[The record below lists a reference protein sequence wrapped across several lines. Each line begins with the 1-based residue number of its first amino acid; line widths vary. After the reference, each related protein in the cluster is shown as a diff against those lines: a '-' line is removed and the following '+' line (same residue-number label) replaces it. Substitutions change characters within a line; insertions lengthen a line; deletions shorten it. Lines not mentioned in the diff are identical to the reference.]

1 MDVSR
6 KGKGHMNK
14 IWISATIAAI
24 LLALSGYAPAQDNLN
39 NTSGNEPVRIIP
51 IPKKPFEKVV
61 YQPITAATQEPK
73 KPADTLLSDLKIY
86 PSF

>member
-1 MDVSR
+1 MDVSG

-14 IWISATIAAI
+14 IWISVAIAAA
-24 LLALSGYAPAQDNLN
+24 LLALSGYSLAQENLN
-39 NTSGNEPVRIIP
+39 NASGNEPVRIIP
-51 IPKKPFEKVV
+51 MPKKPFEKVV
-61 YQPITAATQEPK
+61 YQPITAVMQEPK

>member
-1 MDVSR
+1 
-6 KGKGHMNK
+6 MNK
-14 IWISATIAAI
+14 IWISAAIAVA

-39 NTSGNEPVRIIP
+39 NSSSNEPVQNIP
-51 IPKKPFEKVV
+51 MPKKSFEKVV
-61 YQPITAATQEPK
+61 YQPITAVVQEPK

>member
-1 MDVSR
+1 
-6 KGKGHMNK
+6 MNK
-14 IWISATIAAI
+14 IWISAAVAAA

-39 NTSGNEPVRIIP
+39 DVSGNEPVRIIP
-51 IPKKPFEKVV
+51 MPKKPFEKIV
-61 YQPITAATQEPK
+61 YQPITAVVQEPK

>member
-1 MDVSR
+1 M
-6 KGKGHMNK
+6 GHMNK
-14 IWISATIAAI
+14 IWISAAIAAA

-39 NTSGNEPVRIIP
+39 SASGTEPVRIIP
-51 IPKKPFEKVV
+51 MPKKPFEKVV
-61 YQPITAATQEPK
+61 YQPITAVVQEPK